1 VPPITV
7 SAPISEP
14 PHSPVSDWAR
24 AHTTCPT
31 GPRRARPPALGHG
44 QLPSAI
50 RDPSPFPPPFLCLH
64 VAIDRTPFPLFS
76 PRHRPF
82 IMAGV
87 APRAPLFFPPST
99 PLPPPLCHAAPLA
112 LSQPPIHPGRE
123 ASPESPKITAS
134 TTFFPLLDE
143 LRAQALFTLICGPAS
158 PPYPPLE
165 LQDHAGEARHHR
177 CVAAVKERRCSRA
190 AHRRVDA
197 KVAR

>member
-7 SAPISEP
+7 SAPISQP

-44 QLPSAI
+44 RLPSAI
-50 RDPSPFPPPFLCLH
+50 RDPSPPPISLPPRGH
-64 VAIDRTPFPLFS
+64 RSDPLSSLLS
-76 PRHRPF
+76 PSPTLYNGRC
-82 IMAGV
+82 
-87 APRAPLFFPPST
+87 RAPLFFPPST